1 MGQVFFDVQDQFQL
15 LRSVVPPSTVIF
27 LSVMRLPRLS
37 TSPWNSSMRL
47 RINQPPPRRR
57 PGAAAPAGG
66 DGERLAWLAPQVY
79 TGHSAINS
87 IPQST
92 AAAAQRQCPGYLPLA
107 QIEWGGLI
115 ARLQIC
121 VAAVVIKK
129 TPALSS
135 QARSSQAN
143 SMPLLPAIQMS
154 RQNRLNHAP
163 FRIMASRFSVLE
175 KGLPSCSTFRP
186 CRISSCM
193 AQIPPCMG
201 AERVRS
207 IQQVDAEEKLCPWN
221 GSKTA
226 SNLPL

>member
-1 MGQVFFDVQDQFQL
+1 MPEGPSSVRAFTISGEDKPAHDPARNLADAAGEGDVTIVPGVGRIIKAVPLFLCDVPLCKVGSLDMGQVFFDVQDQFQL

-107 QIEWGGLI
+107 QIRLRGLG
-115 ARLQIC
+115 Q
-121 VAAVVIKK
+121 
-129 TPALSS
+129 
-135 QARSSQAN
+135 
-143 SMPLLPAIQMS
+143 LLPLHWFKEI
-154 RQNRLNHAP
+154 LNGVA
-163 FRIMASRFSVLE
+163 
-175 KGLPSCSTFRP
+175 
-186 CRISSCM
+186 
-193 AQIPPCMG
+193 
-201 AERVRS
+201 
-207 IQQVDAEEKLCPWN
+207 
-221 GSKTA
+221 
-226 SNLPL
+226 

>member
-1 MGQVFFDVQDQFQL
+1 MVIDGYGELCFSLRSAPPPHRPALPVVDAGRPLVRQGVHHQRLDAAGEGDVTIVPGAGRIIKAVPLFLCDVPLCKVGSLDMGQVFFDVQDQFQL

-66 DGERLAWLAPQVY
+66 DGDRLAWLAPQVY

-107 QIEWGGLI
+107 QIRLRGLG
-115 ARLQIC
+115 Q
-121 VAAVVIKK
+121 
-129 TPALSS
+129 
-135 QARSSQAN
+135 
-143 SMPLLPAIQMS
+143 LLPLHWFKEI
-154 RQNRLNHAP
+154 LNGVA
-163 FRIMASRFSVLE
+163 
-175 KGLPSCSTFRP
+175 
-186 CRISSCM
+186 
-193 AQIPPCMG
+193 
-201 AERVRS
+201 
-207 IQQVDAEEKLCPWN
+207 
-221 GSKTA
+221 
-226 SNLPL
+226 

>member
-15 LRSVVPPSTVIF
+15 LQSVVPPSTVIF

-107 QIEWGGLI
+107 QIRLRGLG
-115 ARLQIC
+115 Q
-121 VAAVVIKK
+121 
-129 TPALSS
+129 
-135 QARSSQAN
+135 
-143 SMPLLPAIQMS
+143 LLPLHWFKEI
-154 RQNRLNHAP
+154 LNGVA
-163 FRIMASRFSVLE
+163 
-175 KGLPSCSTFRP
+175 
-186 CRISSCM
+186 
-193 AQIPPCMG
+193 
-201 AERVRS
+201 
-207 IQQVDAEEKLCPWN
+207 
-221 GSKTA
+221 
-226 SNLPL
+226 

>member
-1 MGQVFFDVQDQFQL
+1 MVIDGYGELCFSLRSAPPPHRPALPVVDAGRPLVRQGVQHQRLDAAGEGDVTIVPGAGRIIKAVPLFLCDVPLCKVGSLDMGQVFFDVQDQFQL

-107 QIEWGGLI
+107 QIRLRGLG
-115 ARLQIC
+115 Q
-121 VAAVVIKK
+121 
-129 TPALSS
+129 
-135 QARSSQAN
+135 
-143 SMPLLPAIQMS
+143 LLPLHWFKEI
-154 RQNRLNHAP
+154 LNGVA
-163 FRIMASRFSVLE
+163 
-175 KGLPSCSTFRP
+175 
-186 CRISSCM
+186 
-193 AQIPPCMG
+193 
-201 AERVRS
+201 
-207 IQQVDAEEKLCPWN
+207 
-221 GSKTA
+221 
-226 SNLPL
+226 

>member
-1 MGQVFFDVQDQFQL
+1 MVIDGYGELCFSLRSAPPPHRPALPVVDAQNGQGIGQGGKDEHTHDHAGDLADAAGEGDVTIVPGVGRIIKAVPLFLCDVPLCKVGSLDMGQVFFDVQDQFQL

-107 QIEWGGLI
+107 QIRLRGLG
-115 ARLQIC
+115 Q
-121 VAAVVIKK
+121 
-129 TPALSS
+129 
-135 QARSSQAN
+135 
-143 SMPLLPAIQMS
+143 LLPLHWFKEI
-154 RQNRLNHAP
+154 LNGVA
-163 FRIMASRFSVLE
+163 
-175 KGLPSCSTFRP
+175 
-186 CRISSCM
+186 
-193 AQIPPCMG
+193 
-201 AERVRS
+201 
-207 IQQVDAEEKLCPWN
+207 
-221 GSKTA
+221 
-226 SNLPL
+226 